1 MLACAGQGLK
11 DGARFW
17 RWGAFWP
24 LALLGLVTSCAS
36 GPPMSNPPPPVALGD
51 FIELFTERV
60 GWGVVFDP
68 RGTAHVFG
76 VTRGGEL
83 QHVALT
89 PQRVIS
95 RESVGQ
101 VEGKGGLFVAI
112 DAAGTIHLLAG
123 NQYMWATPEGW
134 KTAARAGCERLVASG
149 PVLLCTFGMTGAESG
164 APQRFE
170 LFATGSPGVPLL
182 VPVPWISRGRKLGIA
197 RRAAD
202 GWVPWAV
209 IEPETEN
216 DVENGKVF
224 RTDDGVVHVLY
235 IARLPG
241 MFVGGPESRPSQLRY
256 ASFPVAGA
264 AGQEVLKAAGT
275 EVPGANCEIRRRGHT
290 LGDAY
295 QANPS
300 VPLPMAIEGSR
311 ALVSGCGDF
320 TLEVEGGKVARTD
333 PFLPLTWWAHARLAS
348 AGRGRAHAVAMRI
361 TDQWVKSA
369 EAPVDYLWYSGSS
382 WSSPVEIAPAASY
395 DPGRAYDIASAGN
408 ERAIAVIPFRD
419 GRLMARWVEALP

>member
-1 MLACAGQGLK
+1 MLGCAGERLK
-11 DGARFW
+11 SVARFW
-17 RWGAFWP
+17 RWGTFWLLAF
-24 LALLGLVTSCAS
+24 LGLVTGCAS

-51 FIELFTERV
+51 FMELFTERV
-60 GWGVVFDP
+60 GWRIAVDP

-83 QHVALT
+83 QHIVLT

-101 VEGKGGLFVAI
+101 VEGKGGFDVAI

-123 NQYMWATPEGW
+123 NHYLWATPEGW
-134 KTAARAGCERLVASG
+134 KTAARAGCEQLVASG

-170 LFATGSPGVPLL
+170 LLFGHGGGIPFIF
-182 VPVPWISRGRKLGIA
+182 PWVSRGAKLGIA

-202 GWVPWAV
+202 GWVPLAV
-209 IEPETEN
+209 IEPESEN

-224 RTDDGVVHVLY
+224 GTEDGVVHTLY
-235 IARLPG
+235 VAKLPG
-241 MFVGGPESRPSQLRY
+241 MLVSGPKDRPSQLRY

-264 AGQEVLKAAGT
+264 SGQEVLKVAGT
-275 EVPGANCEIRRRGHT
+275 EVPGANCKGGTGYR
-290 LGDAY
+290 LADAHDV
-295 QANPS
+295 NPL

-320 TLEVEGGKVARTD
+320 TLDIEGGRVTRTD
-333 PFLPLTWWAHARLAS
+333 PFLPPRWWTRVRLAS
-348 AGRGRAHAVAMRI
+348 AGRGRAHAVAMRV
-361 TDQWVKSA
+361 TDRWVKSA
-369 EAPVDYLWYSGSS
+369 EAPVEYLWYSGSA
-382 WSSPVEIAPAASY
+382 WSSPVEIAPADSY
-395 DPGRAYDIASAGN
+395 DTGRPYDIASAGN

-419 GRLMARWVEALP
+419 GRLMARWVEALR